1 MRSRRSRLRNWIEK
15 RSPAQVIAGYYFLAM
30 IFSVALFSIPV
41 VHKPGIHVSFFH
53 TIFTAVSV
61 ASDTGLA
68 VFNVAETYSV
78 FGYFVIMLVL
88 QFGGIG
94 IMAMSTFFWL
104 LLDRRIGLT
113 QRRKHHPKLTGISEL

>member
-1 MRSRRSRLRNWIEK
+1 MLSKRNTLWAWIEQ
-15 RSPAQVIAGYYFLAM
+15 RSPAQVITGYYLLAM
-30 IFSVALFSIPV
+30 VISVLLFSIPA
-41 VHKPGIHVSFFH
+41 VHKPGVHITFFD
-53 TIFTAVSV
+53 TVFTAVSV

-68 VFNVAETYSV
+68 VCNVAETYSV

-104 LLDRRIGLT
+104 LLGRANRLMAAPSDHGR
-113 QRRKHHPKLTGISEL
+113 Q